1 MNIMEMATPMIDRLS
16 TLTADAVKR
25 QGQADGP
32 AVKLSKSTA
41 ALLSLISSLSD
52 EDKAAV
58 FSAGVRPNALIET
71 ERAISTL
78 ADELK
83 PATGSD
89 DRSEGDKL
97 AAWLVASIEAALIDG
112 DDRERAETAVEAWTS
127 TAPKTRQSR
136 SVSASGTSAAFG
148 PLGFTVEAC
157 CDRDGFKA
165 STTRDNINSIRDQIK
180 RHEADK
186 HGASKDQLG
195 RSSTFHT
202 AATKSLDA
210 VMHDDTTGLGLFDGW
225 QVRSSG
231 KTLKAADASSS
242 TNASTDASKAA

>member
-1 MNIMEMATPMIDRLS
+1 MDIMEMATPMIDKLS
-16 TLTADAVKR
+16 TLTADAVTR
-25 QGQADGP
+25 QTQSDSP

-52 EDKAAV
+52 EDKAAI
-58 FSAGVRPNALIET
+58 FAAGVRPNALIES

-78 ADELK
+78 VDELK

-89 DRSEGDKL
+89 DRAEGDKL
-97 AAWLVASIEAALIDG
+97 SAWLVASIEAALIDG

-148 PLGFTVEAC
+148 PLGFTVEAL

-195 RSSTFHT
+195 RTSTFHQHST
-202 AATKSLDA
+202 AALDT
-210 VMHDDTTGLGLFDGW
+210 VMHSDQPGSFLGSFDGW
-225 QVRSSG
+225 SVKASG
-231 KTLKAADASSS
+231 KTVKPADSSP
-242 TNASTDASKAA
+242 AASKAAA